1 MTQEPSRYDA
11 LMIGALLS
19 LPMQVISRQV
29 AAALAEHFPDY
40 RPTYEPV
47 FQWCKPEGSRL
58 TELAERVGVTKQSMG
73 EIIDA
78 LEQRGYVE
86 RVPDPTD
93 GRAIL
98 IRRTEL
104 GWEINRVA
112 RQLVVEIQQEWM
124 RAVGEEQFGQLLHLL
139 RRLALALDE
148 PIGPAGHPQ
157 AEKPPKGKRTT
168 RQEQT

>member
-19 LPMQVISRQV
+19 LPMQVISRRV

-112 RQLVVEIQQEWM
+112 RQLVGEIQQEWM
-124 RAVGEEQFGQLLHLL
+124 RAVGEEQFGHLLHLL

-148 PIGPAGHPQ
+148 PIGPAGHPR
-157 AEKPPKGKRTT
+157 AEKPPKGKQTT
-168 RQEQT
+168 RQEQI